1 MSYDNLG
8 EMQHLWSKE
17 PSQQPST
24 FLGTSFSRQRQ
35 SWESVLLKGQKWLV
49 YQGELPTILGP
60 NCILVKHRT
69 SLWEFKCEIC
79 GNWIRI
85 KRKITKH
92 MICKHCVTFTSQAT
106 LHGDEVIRIGHAD
119 QFRHQCPAVCCRPRG
134 ARDNRKKAF
143 WKHFPEERTKH
154 VNYML
159 VFIITDTKRCCWLRQ
174 G

>member
-1 MSYDNLG
+1 MSHDNLG

-92 MICKHCVTFTSQAT
+92 VICKHCVTFTSQAT

-119 QFRHQCPAVCCRPRG
+119 HFGHQRPAVCWRPQG
-134 ARDNRKKAF
+134 AGYDRKKGLWKAF
-143 WKHFPEERTKH
+143 SWGKNKTCKLHAF
-154 VNYML
+154 
-159 VFIITDTKRCCWLRQ
+159 FIITDTKMCCWFRQ